1 VLIVGKNERS
11 EKYVRRILSE
21 KELGYRFCGYID
33 TKRDEITEDE
43 KKLFACDFEGFR
55 EYLRKN
61 VIDEIFMFLP
71 IKSFYDKLN
80 EIVTICEEQGIIVR
94 MCTDLFCLR
103 FAKVRV
109 EQVDSDMHITL
120 FTGNMHRP
128 SIVVKEMLDFFLA
141 IFFIIVTLPLMIV
154 TALLIKIFSPGPV
167 FFRQE
172 RIGLHKRHFRII
184 KFRTMYVDAEQ
195 KLDKLEQYNETGGNG
210 AFKMKNDPRVT
221 PLGKLLRKYSID
233 ELPQFFNVLR
243 GEMSLIGPRPLTVR
257 DLNGFSIDHHRRRFS
272 VKPGLS
278 CLWQISGR
286 SEISFNDW
294 MKLDM
299 EYIDNWSLMLDV
311 KILLKTVVVVLT
323 AKGAN

>member
-221 PLGKLLRKYSID
+221 PLGKLLRNTA
-233 ELPQFFNVLR
+233 L
-243 GEMSLIGPRPLTVR
+243 MSSHSFLM
-257 DLNGFSIDHHRRRFS
+257 FSGG
-272 VKPGLS
+272 K
-278 CLWQISGR
+278 
-286 SEISFNDW
+286 
-294 MKLDM
+294 
-299 EYIDNWSLMLDV
+299 
-311 KILLKTVVVVLT
+311 
-323 AKGAN
+323 